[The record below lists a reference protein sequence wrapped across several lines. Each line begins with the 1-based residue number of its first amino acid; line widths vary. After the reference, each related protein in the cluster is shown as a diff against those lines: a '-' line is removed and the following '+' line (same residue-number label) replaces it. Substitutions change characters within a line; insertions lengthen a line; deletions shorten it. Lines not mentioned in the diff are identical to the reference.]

1 MLLMIHAVEVA
12 FESIYVS
19 IPEPAELTQPGIHL
33 LKWFRL
39 QSVETALC
47 VHHAFYETA
56 LSQHAQ
62 VL

>member
-1 MLLMIHAVEVA
+1 MIHAVEVPL
-12 FESIYVS
+12 ESVQVS
-19 IPEPAELTQPGIHL
+19 GPEPAERSQPGIHC

-39 QSVETALC
+39 QPVETALC
-47 VHHAFYETA
+47 VHRGFYETG

>member
-1 MLLMIHAVEVA
+1 LIHAVEVA

-19 IPEPAELTQPGIHL
+19 GPDPAELSQPRIDL

-39 QSVETALC
+39 QPVETALC
-47 VHHAFYETA
+47 VHRGFHKTGVT
-56 LSQHAQ
+56 QHAQ